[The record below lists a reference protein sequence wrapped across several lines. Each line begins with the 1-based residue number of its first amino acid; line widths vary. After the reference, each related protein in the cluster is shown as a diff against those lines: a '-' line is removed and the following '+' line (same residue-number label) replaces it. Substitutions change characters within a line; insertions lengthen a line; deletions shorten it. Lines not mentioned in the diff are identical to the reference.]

1 MDKQKDNGRLRNLG
15 LKVTT
20 PRLKIL
26 RILEEASARHFSAE
40 EIYKILS
47 ASGEEVG
54 LATIYR
60 VLTQFVDAGLVKR
73 QNFEEGRAVFELN
86 QGEHHD
92 HMVCVKCGEV
102 KEFVDEAIEKRQ
114 REVAQQAGFQMT
126 DHNLVIHGICA
137 NCKNN
142 V

>member
-1 MDKQKDNGRLRNLG
+1 MEHKKDNRKLRNLG

-20 PRLKIL
+20 PRLRIL
-26 RILEEASARHFSAE
+26 QILEEASARHFSAE

-47 ASGEEVG
+47 TSGEDVG
-54 LATIYR
+54 LATVYR

-92 HMVCVKCGEV
+92 HMVCVKCGQV
-102 KEFVDEAIEKRQ
+102 QEFVDEAIEKRQ
-114 REVAQQAGFQMT
+114 REVARQAGFQMT
-126 DHNLVIHGICA
+126 DHSLVMHGICA
-137 NCKNN
+137 TCAK
-142 V
+142 